1 MYSVWPLYVVQILA
15 VFLIWSYALVSIRKT
30 KSNRR
35 INESANKGMILKE
48 IYSMARYRMIH
59 DLNNAVQKLHLLS
72 LEKYRTNPELF
83 NVTLTMMCN
92 EIRNIYVEDIFE
104 SPTVI
109 SVPTIISNLSHVIKD
124 GNCEVHMCIDEGSY
138 IIGNNNIV
146 YSTIKN
152 LVINSIEAAQA
163 RDLKCNI
170 IIVQHSNHIII
181 TDSSGGFDLD
191 MKGSFLK
198 TITDP
203 SIVDLFGFKVTV
215 HNECEGTVVNLNFV

>member
-1 MYSVWPLYVVQILA
+1 MDSIWIIYVIHILA
-15 VFLIWSYALVSIRKT
+15 ICTIWSFTLVKIQKSKT
-30 KSNRR
+30 SRR

-72 LEKYRTNPELF
+72 LEKYRTNSELF

-92 EIRNIYVEDIFE
+92 DIRNIYVEDIFE
-104 SPTVI
+104 TPTVI

-124 GNCEVHMCIDEGSY
+124 GNCEVHLCIDENSY
-138 IIGNNNIV
+138 IVGNNNIV

-152 LVINSIEAAQA
+152 LIINSIEAAQA
-163 RDLKCNI
+163 RNLKCNI
-170 IIVQHSNHIII
+170 IIVQHANHIII

-198 TITDP
+198 TITDT

-215 HNECEGTVVNLNFV
+215 DNECEGTVVNLNFV